1 MSKTEIQELLPKAS
15 LAKKSIPTGTHVQAI
30 AKSKHSGQAGIV
42 VADYGTMLLVKA
54 DDQSYSLAS
63 TNSIGD
69 GKYFQLDSRLYKIL
83 KGTNES

>member
-15 LAKKSIPTGTHVQAI
+15 LAKKSIPIGTHVQAI
-30 AKSKHSGQAGIV
+30 TKSKHSGQSGVV
-42 VADYGTMLLVKA
+42 VADYGNMLLVKA
-54 DDQSYSLAS
+54 DDQSYLPAS

-83 KGTNES
+83 KETNES